1 MFWSATDRM
10 FKSNSSYTEVR
21 DSLKEQSLD
30 DKQNFLE
37 SMINYFLGIDQSS
50 PHRLLEIE
58 GAIDSILEQD

>member
-1 MFWSATDRM
+1 M

-37 SMINYFLGIDQSS
+37 SMINYFLGIDQAS